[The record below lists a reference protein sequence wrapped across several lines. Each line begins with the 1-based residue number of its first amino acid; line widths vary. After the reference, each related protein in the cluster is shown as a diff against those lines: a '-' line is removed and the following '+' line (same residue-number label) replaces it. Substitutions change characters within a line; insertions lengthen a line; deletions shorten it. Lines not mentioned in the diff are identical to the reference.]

1 MKRLIV
7 IAGLAAAGL
16 LPAATIASADAGPQ
30 LVEIGRVRFPSRG
43 YLIDLP
49 RGTRLHRKNVQVRE
63 NGRLVRR
70 FTIVP
75 LQGAPRT
82 FATILVLDASKS
94 MHGRPF
100 EAALDAARTFVIRK
114 SASEEIGVL
123 TFNGASQVLSAPTPD
138 GRAVRRALARPPKLK
153 GATHIYDAVGRAL
166 TVLDQRDVSA
176 GAIVVLSDG
185 GDTGSVAKVDDVI
198 QRARAAHVRIFTV
211 GLNSRTFD
219 PQPLEAMAEQTGGVF
234 HRARSASDLQVI
246 YAGLGTRLANQYVLE
261 YRSRVQPKTSVEVTV
276 RIGGGATAS
285 ARYTAPEP
293 GAIAPFKRSLLER
306 FWLSSFALLVAALLG
321 AGLAAYAVRAL
332 LRRPRRTL
340 VRRMGSF
347 VTLSPGADDGEPRRL
362 LSERLFAETEQSLS
376 KTRWWAPMRKALEI
390 AGIGIPPEQIV
401 VGTVV
406 ATVLA
411 AFLLFAIAPIL
422 VIFAFGIP
430 MLVHGAIQRRLA
442 KVRGA
447 FAEQLPDNLQV
458 LASALRAGHS
468 FVGALSVVALD
479 APEPSHSELQTVVAD
494 EQLGVPLEDSLREVG
509 ERMANRD
516 LEQIALLAEL
526 QKRAGGNMAEV
537 LETVIDTIR
546 SRFDLQRLIK
556 TLTAQGRMARWVL
569 TLLPIFLA
577 GVIGILNPGYMK
589 PLFVSSGGRF
599 ALVMAS
605 VMVISGSLAIK
616 RIMNIK
622 V

>member
-1 MKRLIV
+1 VKRLIV
-7 IAGLAAAGL
+7 ILGLAAAGL
-16 LPAATIASADAGPQ
+16 LSAVAGANAAGGVQ
-30 LVEIGRVRFPSRG
+30 LVEIGRVRFPDRG
-43 YLIDLP
+43 YLVDFP
-49 RGTRLHRKNVQVRE
+49 SGKKLHRKNVQVLE
-63 NGRLVRR
+63 NGRSVQR
-70 FTIVP
+70 FSIVP
-75 LQGAPRT
+75 LQAAPQT
-82 FATILVLDASKS
+82 FATILVIDASNS
-94 MHGRPF
+94 MRGRPF
-100 EAALDAARTFVIRK
+100 EAALDAARTFVARK
-114 SASEEIGVL
+114 NASEEIGVV
-123 TFNGASQVLSAPTPD
+123 TFNGSSQVLSAPTPAA
-138 GRAVRRALARPPKLK
+138 GSVKRALARPPALK
-153 GATHIYDAVGRAL
+153 GATHIYDAVGRSL
-166 TVLDQRDVSA
+166 TILAERDVSA

-185 GDTGSVAKVDDVI
+185 GDTGSQSEVDEVI

-211 GLNSRTFD
+211 GLNSGSFD
-219 PQPLEAMAEQTGGVF
+219 PQPLAAMAEQTGGVF

-246 YAGLGTRLANQYVLE
+246 YAGLGTKLANQYVLE

-276 RIGGGATAS
+276 RVDGGSTATAQYS
-285 ARYTAPEP
+285 APEP
-293 GAIAPFKRSLLER
+293 GTIAPFKRSFFER
-306 FWLSSFALLVAALLG
+306 FWLSSASVVVAGLLG
-321 AGLAAYAVRAL
+321 AALAAYAAIAL
-332 LRRPRRTL
+332 LRRPRSTL

-347 VTLSPGADDGEPRRL
+347 VSLGQGAGDEKPRRL

-376 KTRWWAPMRKALEI
+376 KTRWWAPMQKALEI
-390 AGIGIPPEQIV
+390 AGITMPPEQIV

-406 ATVLA
+406 TTLLV
-411 AFLLFAIAPIL
+411 AFLLFSIAPIL
-422 VIFAFGIP
+422 VIFAFGVP
-430 MLVHGAIQRRLA
+430 MLVHGAIQRKLA

-468 FVGALSVVALD
+468 FVGALAVVAQD
-479 APEPSHSELQTVVAD
+479 APEPSRSELQSVVAD
-494 EQLGVPLEDSLREVG
+494 EQLGVPLEDSLRDVG

-569 TLLPIFLA
+569 TLLPVFLA
-577 GVIGILNPGYMK
+577 GVIGLLNPGYMK

-599 ALVMAS
+599 ALVMAT
-605 VMVISGSLAIK
+605 VMVIAGSLAIK